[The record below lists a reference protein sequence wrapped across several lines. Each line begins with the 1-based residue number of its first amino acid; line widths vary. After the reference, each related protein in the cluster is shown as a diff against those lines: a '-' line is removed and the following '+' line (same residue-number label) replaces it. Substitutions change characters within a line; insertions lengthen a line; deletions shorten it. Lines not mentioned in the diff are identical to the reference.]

1 MNAICN
7 FLSEM
12 LTGQGTTEVFCLFTL
27 ANCRI
32 IGHFVSDI
40 AICTNFIAPPKKL
53 GSYNVIL

>member
-12 LTGQGTTEVFCLFTL
+12 LIGQGTTDVFCLFSQLQNQDILFLIRQCVQTL
-27 ANCRI
+27 LP
-32 IGHFVSDI
+32 
-40 AICTNFIAPPKKL
+40 PPKKL